1 MTEQEAQTP
10 EKHLSV
16 VKIYVK
22 DFSFESPQVPT
33 VFNTK
38 EWGPST
44 NLNLRS
50 SHTPVSDS
58 LHEVVLTITVDAKEK
73 ESEKTIFLVEL
84 QQAGLF
90 EISGYEK
97 EEMGVL
103 IGSFCPGVLYP
114 YAREAIAGIIQK
126 GGFPEF
132 VLQPINFDALNCGP
146 RRGLLGYRACAAV
159 CEVRAA
165 DQAVGTGPGPARKDS
180 SGASEFA
187 LSAGRSVSGKYR
199 GIRRTR

>member
-58 LHEVVLTITVDAKEK
+58 LHEVVLTIT
-73 ESEKTIFLVEL
+73 
-84 QQAGLF
+84 
-90 EISGYEK
+90 
-97 EEMGVL
+97 
-103 IGSFCPGVLYP
+103 
-114 YAREAIAGIIQK
+114 
-126 GGFPEF
+126 
-132 VLQPINFDALNCGP
+132 
-146 RRGLLGYRACAAV
+146 RAV
-159 CEVRAA
+159 PLRA
-165 DQAVGTGPGPARKDS
+165 
-180 SGASEFA
+180 
-187 LSAGRSVSGKYR
+187 
-199 GIRRTR
+199 

>member
-1 MTEQEAQTP
+1 MAEQEAQTP

-50 SHTPVSDS
+50 SHTQVNDS

-90 EISGYEK
+90 EIGGYEK

-132 VLQPINFDALNCGP
+132 VLQPINFDAL
-146 RRGLLGYRACAAV
+146 AAV
-159 CEVRAA
+159 CEVWAA
-165 DQAVGTGPGPARKDS
+165 DQAVGTGPRPAREDS

-187 LSAGRSVSGKYR
+187 LSAGRSVSGESR
-199 GIRRTR
+199 GFCRAR